1 VIVSGLS
8 ILQPES
14 RLDNGVFSNDLSH
27 TGIGHVLENIDQVL
41 KIHSFLSL
49 RVSNIT
55 RESEKNIENCF
66 FHINL
71 RPGAWTSCNKS
82 IPVCDK
88 SFEKTPLSSLLSG
101 CVSSKPLSREIALK
115 TQAVCLL
122 CDIYYMILLEW
133 NTKLAYCI
141 LIKLIL
147 QSLLLTFFFAIC
159 FCKHVKIIRI

>member
-1 VIVSGLS
+1 MKETIFYVFLAFSVIFDAHNDKNEWIFNTWSM
-8 ILQPES
+8 
-14 RLDNGVFSNDLSH
+14 FSK
-27 TGIGHVLENIDQVL
+27 T
-41 KIHSFLSL
+41 
-49 RVSNIT
+49 
-55 RESEKNIENCF
+55 C
-66 FHINL
+66 
-71 RPGAWTSCNKS
+71 P

-115 TQAVCLL
+115 TQAMCLL

-159 FCKHVKIIRI
+159 FCKHVIYNLPVQLNVSKRLYPDSSPYRENVTRNIYPVNV